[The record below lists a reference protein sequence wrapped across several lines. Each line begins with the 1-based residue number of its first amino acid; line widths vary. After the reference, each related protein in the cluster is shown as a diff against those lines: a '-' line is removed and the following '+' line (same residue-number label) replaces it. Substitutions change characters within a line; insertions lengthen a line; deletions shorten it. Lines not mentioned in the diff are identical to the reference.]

1 MANRKLL
8 QDRLRS
14 CGLSDDP
21 KYHFLLG
28 PLGLLIT
35 LAEKVELEAIGRR
48 AAELVKTV
56 DSWYAREREQPS
68 GSRWPGLLHRGL
80 ANEYI
85 NFPWRPAIP
94 ITFMVDTVWTTEG
107 WRVVEVDVT
116 NRNAMGYPLLMRGLY
131 DLSSLWRG
139 LPEEWRS
146 KGWNGTTQI
155 MASHHRYYDPY
166 FRHFLQSLNGE
177 LITEEELPA
186 WLERGMTAETKL
198 LDLPIL
204 YRSKPVLPKLL
215 EVARDLPIA
224 IPPKHYLSSKA
235 VLALPWETDELRDHP
250 ITAYLPETRL
260 IRKHGLLPTGNFFVK
275 LLQSG
280 GAHGTFYNDHAS
292 LTRFAKERRPQAVWQ
307 QALPIATRPAAYL
320 NDDGTLV
327 EGNFYVR
334 ISLFVNCE
342 GEVVDADATCSPNV
356 IVHGSKE
363 SIMTVPVLS

>member
-14 CGLSDDP
+14 YGLNNDP

-35 LAEKVELEAIGRR
+35 LAEKMELEAIGRR
-48 AAELVKTV
+48 AADLVKTV
-56 DSWYAREREQPS
+56 DNWYARERKQPG
-68 GSRWPGLLHRGL
+68 GSRWLGLLHRGL
-80 ANEYI
+80 ASEYTS
-85 NFPWRPAIP
+85 FPWHQALPT
-94 ITFMVDTVWTTEG
+94 TFMVDTVWTTEG

-146 KGWNGTTQI
+146 KGWHGITQI

-166 FRHFLQSLNGE
+166 FRHFLQSLDGE

-186 WLERGMTAETKL
+186 WLERAAPEVKL

-215 EVARDLPIA
+215 KLAQGVPIA

-260 IRKHGLLPTGNFFVK
+260 IRNHGPLPTGNFFVK

-280 GAHGTFYNDHAS
+280 GAHGTFYNDHA
-292 LTRFAKERRPQAVWQ
+292 LLERFAKERRPQSVWQ
-307 QALPIATRPAAYL
+307 AALPIATRSVRYL
-320 NDDGTLV
+320 SEDGECV
-327 EGNFYVR
+327 AGEFYVR